1 MADRSCPLAA
11 DERQVKFDLATGFV
25 ACKSGSDVRTAATFL
40 SHLIEQGE
48 VVIRGD
54 VNDAYLE
61 VSGVVIIPTGGIG
74 WLSWPPI
81 PGVTDGACSSIP
93 H

>member
-11 DERQVKFDLATGFV
+11 DERQVMFDLATGFV
-25 ACKSGSDVRTAATFL
+25 AYKSGSDVRTAATFL
-40 SHLIEQGE
+40 SHLIKQGR
-48 VVIRGD
+48 VVIRG

-61 VSGVVIIPTGGIG
+61 VSGVVIIHTDRE
-74 WLSWPPI
+74 WLAIFAAYPW
-81 PGVTDGACSSIP
+81 GTT